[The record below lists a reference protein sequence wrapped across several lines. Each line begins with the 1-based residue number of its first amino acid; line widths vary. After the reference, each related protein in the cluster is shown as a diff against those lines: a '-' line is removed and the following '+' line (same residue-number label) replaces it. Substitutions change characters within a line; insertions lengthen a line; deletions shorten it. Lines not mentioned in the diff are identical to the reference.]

1 MQSEAEAAAPP
12 EAAPPEAAPPE
23 AAPPEAAPPEAAPPE
38 AAPPEAAPPEAAPLE
53 AAPLEAAPPE
63 AAQSEAAPPRPNRPR
78 KPPAPP
84 APAEPPLAVS
94 VPVDAEARP
103 EAQARPEVAAR
114 RGALVYEVLWAT
126 GLPNVLVLAR
136 RELRVL
142 SLSPIA
148 YLAGAAALVATA
160 VFGYLPPVVAGDAV
174 TMAGVFEWITLS
186 MAVAT
191 PLFAMGLLAREASS
205 GTLEPLLIAPTR
217 AWEVVVGKWLG
228 ALAVFLSVVALTLLD
243 VVLASVFEPRHAP
256 ATVLGLGVSLPDV
269 DYGAMVAGYLGVVLV
284 GAAWVALGLL
294 ASSVTRHQALAAAI
308 GIAALLGLQYA
319 PDALTPTLGSPLADL
334 LRSAGTAGHDRTFAQ
349 GQVVL
354 RDVVYFVTLTAGAL
368 FLATRVVESRRWRR

>member
-1 MQSEAEAAAPP
+1 MPPPRRRSRRRPALVQPIPPVQLEVEVEMESEAEAVAPP
-12 EAAPPEAAPPE
+12 A
-23 AAPPEAAPPEAAPPE
+23 
-38 AAPPEAAPPEAAPLE
+38 
-53 AAPLEAAPPE
+53 
-63 AAQSEAAPPRPNRPR
+63 AAPPRPKPNRRR

-84 APAEPPLAVS
+84 APAEPPLTVS
-94 VPVDAEARP
+94 VPVEAEARP
-103 EAQARPEVAAR
+103 EAETRPEAEVVPEARTEVAAG

-142 SLSPIA
+142 ALSPIA

-174 TMAGVFEWITLS
+174 TMTGVFEWITLS

-217 AWEVVVGKWLG
+217 PWEVVVGKWLA
-228 ALAVFLSVVALTLLD
+228 ALAVFLAMVALTLLD

-256 ATVLGLGVSLPDV
+256 ATVLGLGVSLPEV

-294 ASSVTRHQALAAAI
+294 ASSVTRHRTLAAAI
-308 GIAALLGLQYA
+308 GIAVLLGLQYA

-334 LRSAGTAGHDRTFAQ
+334 LRSAGSAGHDRTFAQ

-354 RDVVYFVTLTAGAL
+354 RDVVYFLTLTAGAL
-368 FLATRVVESRRWRR
+368 FLATRVVDSRRRR